1 MRKKACGMML
11 MRTTYT
17 TPDKETTY
25 DNVFAHRLFDHF
37 KKKAIEYGIDK
48 EVEPELGET
57 NVAFFDDGEPL
68 PDVKDSVR
76 GKNIYL
82 IHQFLGPDGN
92 YNPTAGGMAL
102 PLEIDALGRASAEKV
117 YLVLPYKPFDRQDR
131 IIPETR
137 EPISAKA
144 YAKMLMGACTKDL
157 RLSMINMDMHAL
169 QETGFYEIPVNPL
182 EALPIFL
189 KYYKEM
195 GIVPVVV
202 SPDAGGVTRARFIA
216 KQMGTNVAFID
227 KRRGED
233 GTPMVMNVVGEVA
246 DRDAAILDDIVGTG
260 RTIGNAAR
268 ALKDNGAK
276 NIYVNVTHGLFSE
289 YTDKERGIKMPAEN
303 NIIIPEITEITITD
317 SIPKRP
323 EYFQKYTKI
332 KELSASEL
340 FAEAICRE
348 IEHESFRP
356 LRNRY

>member
-1 MRKKACGMML
+1 MRKKSHGIML

-17 TPDKETTY
+17 APDKNTTY

-37 KKKAIEYGIDK
+37 KKKAVEYGIDK

-68 PDVKDSVR
+68 PDVKNSVR
-76 GKNIYL
+76 GMYVYL

-131 IIPETR
+131 IPPETR
-137 EPISAKA
+137 TSISAKA
-144 YAKMLMGACTKDL
+144 YAKILMGACTEGL

-169 QETGFYEIPVNPL
+169 QEQGFYEIPVNPL
-182 EALPIFL
+182 EAIPIFI
-189 KYYKEM
+189 KHYKEKN
-195 GIVPVVV
+195 ILPVVV
-202 SPDAGGVTRARFIA
+202 SPDAGGVTRARFVA
-216 KQMGTNVAFID
+216 KQLGTTIAVID

-233 GTPMVMNVVGEVA
+233 GAPEVMNVVGDVA
-246 DRDAAILDDIVGTG
+246 NKDAALIDDVAGTG
-260 RTIGNAAR
+260 RTLGNAAK
-268 ALKDNGAK
+268 ALKNNGA
-276 NIYVNVTHGLFSE
+276 NDVYVGVTHGLFSE
-289 YTDKERGIKMPAEN
+289 YTDKKTGLRMPAEN
-303 NIIIPEITEITITD
+303 NIIIPEIKEIAITD

-323 EYFQKYTKI
+323 EYFQRYPQI
-332 KELSASEL
+332 IELSASEL

-348 IEHESFRP
+348 IEHESFKP